1 MPVLPAN
8 KYHLKDLYKE
18 IDLFDRK
25 IAYCNELEKF
35 ETEEMRSE
43 AERKLQSRRK
53 LLVKAAEKMTEQGI
67 QCDAKDLP
75 RSMKNAP
82 MGSVQE
88 QA

>member
-35 ETEEMRSE
+35 ETEELRSE
-43 AERKLQSRRK
+43 AERKLQSRRN
-53 LLVKAAEKMTEQGI
+53 LLVKAADKMKKQGI
-67 QCDAKDLP
+67 ECDAKDLP
-75 RSMKNAP
+75 RSMKSAP
-82 MGSVQE
+82 GVSVEE
-88 QA
+88 QS